1 MKKSRVDIAG
11 VSGIIEPNKGIIMLS
26 LQSGILYGPIRSRR
40 LGASLGIN
48 LMPTTY
54 KLCSFNCVYCH
65 YGFTD
70 RLSLDMGKHLYDLPH
85 LGDVLREV
93 ERALRSS
100 MTFDYI
106 TFSGNGEPTLHRDF
120 PEIAA
125 GIHELR
131 NRLRPDVRI
140 ALLSNSTGLLL
151 RDMRRALRYIDVPYF
166 KVDAGTSALSQRINR
181 PAPGVVFD
189 EMITRLSRLREF
201 YIQTVFMAG
210 DPSNVDPAALAAYF
224 HVIAQIR
231 PREVQ
236 IYSLD
241 RPVPDMRIQRVPPAE
256 LDRIAELGQKETGT
270 VFRPFYL

>member
-1 MKKSRVDIAG
+1 
-11 VSGIIEPNKGIIMLS
+11 MLS
-26 LQSGILYGPIRSRR
+26 LQSGILYGPIASRR
-40 LGASLGIN
+40 LGTSLGIN

-70 RLSLDMGKHLYDLPH
+70 RLTLDMKDHMYDLPH

-100 MTFDYI
+100 TAFDYI

-131 NRLRPDVRI
+131 NRLRPRVRI
-140 ALLSNSTGLLL
+140 ALLSNSTGVLI

-166 KVDAGTSALSQRINR
+166 KVDAGNEILFRRINR
-181 PAPGVVFD
+181 PASGVVFD
-189 EMITRLSRLREF
+189 EMIARLSRLRDI

-210 DPSNVDPAALAAYF
+210 DPSNIEGSALADYF
-224 HVIAQIR
+224 EVISRIH

-241 RPVPDMRIQRVPPAE
+241 RPVPDMHIQRVPPAD
-256 LDRIAELGQKETGT
+256 LDRIADQGKNETGID
-270 VFRPFYL
+270 FRPFYL